1 MEDVTVEKGKFVS
14 LFYSLLTFSCDIS
27 AWKQFFAKELG
38 YKAAYFLFLMGLN
51 VEVGL
56 DQMYFLDAAI

>member
-14 LFYSLLTFSCDIS
+14 LFYSLLTFGCDIS

-38 YKAAYFLFLMGLN
+38 YKAAYFF
-51 VEVGL
+51 
-56 DQMYFLDAAI
+56 YF